1 MRPLCLPPKSTS
13 EAETRNRLSGRGA
26 KGDVGLKKK
35 SKLSELNERYRVER
49 RRLKTVIEEVK
60 QRMLAKSASKKIS
73 AKSDIS
79 KELNNLDKM
88 YAEFNEDGVKPN
100 DALNAEESKIFWGD
114 TRSVRKGHN

>member
-1 MRPLCLPPKSTS
+1 M
-13 EAETRNRLSGRGA
+13 
-26 KGDVGLKKK
+26 
-35 SKLSELNERYRVER
+35 SELNERYRVER

-79 KELNNLDKM
+79 KELNKLDKM